1 MAIDYLIEYDEFQ
14 NKFRLTEV
22 SGEEVGVLIMRLAN
36 YYSRYNIR
44 MGEALRRFSEI
55 KAGFQNQTDEAT
67 GKGMSSSKAEV
78 LAASTTEAATYEMA
92 RIHVNNIEQM
102 LNGLKALQR
111 GLMVEYNQS

>member
-1 MAIDYLIEYDEFQ
+1 MEIDYLTEYDEFQ

-36 YYSRYNIR
+36 YYSKYNIK
-44 MGEALRRFSEI
+44 MGEALKFFSEK
-55 KAGFQNQTDEAT
+55 KAWYQNQVDEAT
-67 GKGMSSSKAEV
+67 GKAMSSSKAEV
-78 LAASTTEAATYEMA
+78 LADATSEADTYEMA

-111 GLMVEYNQS
+111 GVLNEYSQS